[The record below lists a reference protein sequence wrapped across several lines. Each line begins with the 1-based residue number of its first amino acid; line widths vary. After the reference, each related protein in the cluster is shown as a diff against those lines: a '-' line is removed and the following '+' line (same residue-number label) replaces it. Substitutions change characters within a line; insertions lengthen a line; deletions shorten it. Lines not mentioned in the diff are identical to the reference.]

1 MANVADIII
10 FGGQSNMEGQ
20 TEVLSECEIVEG
32 AFEYKLIGDSLVPL
46 KNPVGEDIR
55 YDGLAGETFMQNT
68 DAGKWLDDHVL
79 GSACY
84 GHTNMV
90 PSFCRAYIKERQTAV
105 IAVHAAK
112 GSTVIK
118 DWLPDSNGYRALV
131 AKAAAAIKR
140 AEKEYKIGHIYFVW
154 LHGESDAIFA
164 NSKENYKDS
173 LRVLMGGL
181 AAELGVEKFGII
193 RVGAFANDE
202 RDFEII
208 GAQDEICEEDERFL
222 MLCREAL
229 AFNKMPEMMNPYVD
243 GHYSAR
249 GLEELGRIAGG
260 ALGEFSKGNRLS

>member
-1 MANVADIII
+1 M
-10 FGGQSNMEGQ
+10 
-20 TEVLSECEIVEG
+20 
-32 AFEYKLIGDSLVPL
+32 
-46 KNPVGEDIR
+46 
-55 YDGLAGETFMQNT
+55 
-68 DAGKWLDDHVL
+68 
-79 GSACY
+79 
-84 GHTNMV
+84 
-90 PSFCRAYIKERQTAV
+90 
-105 IAVHAAK
+105 HAAK

-118 DWLPDSNGYRALV
+118 DWLPDSDGYRALV

-229 AFNKMPEMMNPYVD
+229 AFNKMPEMMNPYVY

-260 ALGEFSKGNRLS
+260 VFGEFSKGNRLS